1 MKKNLK
7 YFENE
12 LNRINKEFAEYKKQ
26 HMEKPEIGKTVEI
39 AGMEWMILDKTE
51 KGYFAVLN
59 GFDGKERAFDSDS
72 NNWIS
77 SKLREELNTKFLKKI
92 VDELGED
99 AVIGFDRDLLSLD
112 GQTEYG
118 HCEDKISLLTVD
130 EYRKYRKLLPNMPKW
145 WWLITPWS
153 TPVNDYNSTLAVV
166 SPSAMSAALTTTT
179 VTVFAQFVSFLLQ
192 SLNWEVMI
200 NGKRRFKGN
209 NKS

>member
-26 HMEKPEIGKTVEI
+26 HMEKPEIGKTVET

-59 GFDGKERAFDSDS
+59 GFDGKERAFDSVS

-77 SKLREELNTKFLKKI
+77 SKLRNELNTRFLKKI
-92 VDELGED
+92 TDEFGEN
-99 AVIGFDRDLLSLD
+99 AVIEFDRDLLSLD

-118 HCEDKISLLTVD
+118 HCKDRISLLTVD
-130 EYRKYRKLLPNMPKW
+130 EYRKYRKYLPNMYKW
-145 WWLITPWS
+145 WWLLTPLS
-153 TPVNDYNSTLAVV
+153 TPANDYSTTSTVV
-166 SPSAMSAALTTTT
+166 SPSGN
-179 VTVFAQFVSFLLQ
+179 VSCRNCDDEYGVRPICIF
-192 SLNWEVMI
+192 SSSIFES
-200 NGKRRFKGN
+200 GN
-209 NKS
+209 DD

>member
-26 HMEKPEIGKTVEI
+26 HMEKPGIGKTVEI

-51 KGYFAVLN
+51 KGYFSVLN
-59 GFDGKERAFDSDS
+59 GFDGKERAFDSYS

-92 VDELGED
+92 EDELGED

-153 TPVNDYNSTLAVV
+153 TPVNDYNSTLTVD
-166 SPSAMSAALTTTT
+166 SPSGFILS
-179 VTVFAQFVSFLLQ
+179 
-192 SLNWEVMI
+192 
-200 NGKRRFKGN
+200 NGCNYSIGVRPVCIFSSSIFELG
-209 NKS
+209 SDD

>member
-26 HMEKPEIGKTVEI
+26 HMKKPEIGKTVEI

-59 GFDGKERAFDSDS
+59 GFDGKERVFDSDS

-99 AVIGFDRDLLSLD
+99 AVIEFDRDLLSLD

-118 HCEDKISLLTVD
+118 HYKDKISLLTVD

-153 TPVNDYNSTLAVV
+153 TPANDYNSTLTVV
-166 SPSAMSAALTTTT
+166 SPSGLILSSSCNRSCGVRPVCIFSSSIFELE
-179 VTVFAQFVSFLLQ
+179 SDD
-192 SLNWEVMI
+192 
-200 NGKRRFKGN
+200 
-209 NKS
+209 

>member
-12 LNRINKEFAEYKKQ
+12 LSRLNKEFADYKK
-26 HMEKPEIGKTVEI
+26 KYIGTPEIGKVIEL

-77 SKLREELNTKFLKKI
+77 SKLRNELNARFLKKI
-92 VDELGED
+92 TDELGKD
-99 AVIGFDRDLLSLD
+99 AVIEFDRDLLSMD

-153 TPVNDYNSTLAVV
+153 TPVNDFSTTITVV
-166 SPSAMSAALTTTT
+166 SPSGNI
-179 VTVFAQFVSFLLQ
+179 FSFYYCNEYGVRPVCIFSSSIFELG
-192 SLNWEVMI
+192 SDD
-200 NGKRRFKGN
+200 
-209 NKS
+209 

>member
-26 HMEKPEIGKTVEI
+26 HMKKPEIGKTVEI

-59 GFDGKERAFDSDS
+59 GFDGKERVFDSDS

-99 AVIGFDRDLLSLD
+99 AVIEFDRDLLSLD

-118 HCEDKISLLTVD
+118 HYKDKISLLTVD

-153 TPVNDYNSTLAVV
+153 TPANDYNSTLTVV
-166 SPSAMSAALTTTT
+166 SPSGY
-179 VTVFAQFVSFLLQ
+179 FNCDIYYNSFGVRPVCIFSSSIFELE
-192 SLNWEVMI
+192 SDD
-200 NGKRRFKGN
+200 
-209 NKS
+209 

>member
-26 HMEKPEIGKTVEI
+26 HMEKPKIGKTVEI

-99 AVIGFDRDLLSLD
+99 AVIEFDRDLLSLD

-118 HCEDKISLLTVD
+118 HCKDKISLLTVD

-153 TPVNDYNSTLAVV
+153 TPVNDYNSTLTVV
-166 SPSAMSAALTTTT
+166 SPSGIVRSYYYGYGLG
-179 VTVFAQFVSFLLQ
+179 VRPVCIFSSSIFELESDD
-192 SLNWEVMI
+192 
-200 NGKRRFKGN
+200 
-209 NKS
+209 

>member
-7 YFENE
+7 YFEHE

-26 HMEKPEIGKTVEI
+26 HMEKPGIGKTVEI

-51 KGYFAVLN
+51 KGYFSVLN

-92 VDELGED
+92 EDELGED

-153 TPVNDYNSTLAVV
+153 TPVNDYNSTLTVV
-166 SPSAMSAALTTTT
+166 SPSGVIRNYCCCFSSGVRPVCIFSSSIFELG
-179 VTVFAQFVSFLLQ
+179 SDD
-192 SLNWEVMI
+192 
-200 NGKRRFKGN
+200 
-209 NKS
+209 

>member
-59 GFDGKERAFDSDS
+59 GFDGKERTFDSDS

-99 AVIGFDRDLLSLD
+99 AVIGFDRDLLSMD

-166 SPSAMSAALTTTT
+166 APSGG
-179 VTVFAQFVSFLLQ
+179 VFSDFCSFCFGVRPVCIFSSSIFELG
-192 SLNWEVMI
+192 SDD
-200 NGKRRFKGN
+200 
-209 NKS
+209 

>member
-59 GFDGKERAFDSDS
+59 GFDGKERTFDSDS

-92 VDELGED
+92 SDELGED

-130 EYRKYRKLLPNMPKW
+130 EYRKYRKLLPNMSKW

-153 TPVNDYNSTLAVV
+153 TPVNDYNSTLTVV
-166 SPSAMSAALTTTT
+166 SPSGC
-179 VTVFAQFVSFLLQ
+179 FNGNICNYSFGVRPVCIF
-192 SLNWEVMI
+192 SSSIFESEND
-200 NGKRRFKGN
+200 K
-209 NKS
+209 

>member
-12 LNRINKEFAEYKKQ
+12 LNRLNKEFVEYKKQ

-51 KGYFAVLN
+51 KGYFAILN
-59 GFDGKERAFDSDS
+59 GFDEKERTFNSGS
-72 NNWIS
+72 NNWIL
-77 SKLREELNTKFLKKI
+77 SKLREELNTKFFKKI
-92 VDELGED
+92 ADELGED

-130 EYRKYRKLLPNMPKW
+130 EYRKYRKLLPNMSKW

-153 TPVNDYNSTLAVV
+153 TPANDYNSTLTVV
-166 SPSAMSAALTTTT
+166 SPSGSIGCI
-179 VTVFAQFVSFLLQ
+179 SYYD
-192 SLNWEVMI
+192 S
-200 NGKRRFKGN
+200 NGVRPVCIFSSSIFESG
-209 NKS
+209 SDD

>member
-26 HMEKPEIGKTVEI
+26 HMKKPEIGKTVEI

-59 GFDGKERAFDSDS
+59 GFDGKERVFDSDS

-99 AVIGFDRDLLSLD
+99 AVIEFDRDLLSLD
-112 GQTEYG
+112 GKTEYG
-118 HCEDKISLLTVD
+118 HYKDKISLLTVD

-153 TPVNDYNSTLAVV
+153 TPANDYNSTLTVV
-166 SPSAMSAALTTTT
+166 SPSG
-179 VTVFAQFVSFLLQ
+179 VIDCVSFNCSIGVRPVCIFSSSIFELE
-192 SLNWEVMI
+192 SDD
-200 NGKRRFKGN
+200 
-209 NKS
+209 

>member
-39 AGMEWMILDKTE
+39 AGMEWMILDKAE

-59 GFDGKERAFDSDS
+59 GFDGEKRTFDSDS

-92 VDELGED
+92 ADELGED
-99 AVIGFDRDLLSLD
+99 AVIGFDRDLISLD

-166 SPSAMSAALTTTT
+166 SPSGLIYSYGCDG
-179 VTVFAQFVSFLLQ
+179 SFGVRPVCIF
-192 SLNWEVMI
+192 SSSIFESEND
-200 NGKRRFKGN
+200 K
-209 NKS
+209 